1 MGVHRYLLIVALILS
16 FLLSSCAFVTIP
28 LFPESQTLQERV
40 LEGEGKDK
48 ILILPISGIISENN
62 DSGLSFRREPS
73 MIEEIKEALNKARQD
88 EAVKGLVLRIN
99 SPGGSVTTSDIL
111 YHELMEFK
119 RITGVKI
126 IACFMDLGASG
137 GYYVATVAD
146 EIIAHPTTITG
157 SLSVIAMKFNVK
169 GLLDLV
175 GIKEETVKSGKL
187 KDIWSPFRASSDEE
201 RRIMQGIIDSF
212 HQRFV
217 NVIADGRKHLTNE
230 EIVRLAD
237 GRIFT
242 ADQALEVKLIDRIG
256 YMDDAIDRI
265 KFLLGIK
272 TATVITYARPGSYTE
287 TIYSGASPS
296 LHKLQNS
303 ISLNGET
310 LLSPPRVR
318 MMYLW
323 MP

>member
-265 KFLLGIK
+265 KYLLGIK

-303 ISLNGET
+303 ISFNGET

>member
-1 MGVHRYLLIVALILS
+1 MGMHRYLLAVVLVISLS
-16 FLLSSCAFVTIP
+16 MGSCAFVTIP

-62 DSGLSFRREPS
+62 DSGLSFKQQPS
-73 MIEEIKEALNKARQD
+73 MIEEIKESLSKALQD
-88 EAVKGLVLRIN
+88 EAIKGLVLRIN

-111 YHELMEFK
+111 YHELTEFK
-119 RITGVKI
+119 NNKGAKI
-126 IACFMDLGASG
+126 VACFMDLGASG

-157 SLSVIAMKFNVK
+157 SLSVIAMKFNVE

-175 GIKEETVKSGKL
+175 GIKEETVKSGKF
-187 KDIWSPFRASSDEE
+187 KDIWSPFRPSSDEE

-217 NVIADGRKHLTNE
+217 NVIADGRKNLTYQ
-230 EIVRLAD
+230 EIVSLAD

-242 ADQALEVKLIDRIG
+242 ADQALEAKLIDRIG
-256 YMDDAIDRI
+256 YMDDAIERI

-272 TATVITYARPGSYTE
+272 TATIITYARPGTYSE
-287 TIYSGASPS
+287 TIYSAASPP
-296 LHKLQNS
+296 LPQ
-303 ISLNGET
+303 
-310 LLSPPRVR
+310 LLSPMLSGGEELFTPPRVR

-323 MP
+323 IP